1 MASLSYILRRPTS
14 EYGVWGWLTT
24 VDHKKIGTLYMVTAL
39 FFFLIGCIEAIMMRA
54 QQATP
59 DSTVICAYLFNQLF
73 TMHALL

>member
-39 FFFLIGCIEAIMMRA
+39 FFFLVGGIEAIMMRA
-54 QQATP
+54 QLATP
-59 DSTVICAYLFNQLF
+59 DCVSYTHLTLPPAPDV
-73 TMHALL
+73 